1 MQARCVVSGKDW
13 HAWVEVTRSRGA
25 EIERCAKT
33 RLGAILRVCPDGR
46 NLKPRR
52 LQGGRTDGAG
62 AAPAP
67 DRGHRPG
74 GAWRCTGG
82 ILQPVPFCPSSNQ
95 LIIHAITIR
104 AVFKARILVS
114 DFYTLHLCMFCPSS
128 TAPVSEWTS
137 LRCAKNPCNQKQL
150 A

>member
-1 MQARCVVSGKDW
+1 MGRGHSQQGSRNRKMRQNA
-13 HAWVEVTRSRGA
+13 AWRDSKSLPRWPQF
-25 EIERCAKT
+25 KT
-33 RLGAILRVCPDGR
+33 AP
-46 NLKPRR
+46 PA
-52 LQGGRTDGAG
+52 GGRTDGAG

-74 GAWRCTGG
+74 GAWRYTGG
-82 ILQPVPFCPSSNQ
+82 ILQPVPFCPNSSQ